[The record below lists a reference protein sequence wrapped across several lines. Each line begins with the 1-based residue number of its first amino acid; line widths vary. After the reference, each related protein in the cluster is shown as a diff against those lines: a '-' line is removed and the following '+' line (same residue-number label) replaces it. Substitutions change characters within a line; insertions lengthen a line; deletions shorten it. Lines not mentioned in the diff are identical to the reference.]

1 MTNKK
6 FRSMFAAVAVVVCLA
21 VAVPAFGATAAARVT
36 IPFAFEAANL
46 SLPAGEYQIERT
58 SNGSGIYLA
67 NAQGEKWAILTC
79 PTGNPSR
86 FEAPRVVFERSGS
99 TYRMATMYFAG
110 TSGAAA
116 IPATK
121 SQMTVARNNP
131 SDKADRIELALFR
144 P

>member
-1 MTNKK
+1 MTYTKIH
-6 FRSMFAAVAVVVCLA
+6 SMLTAAMVICLA
-21 VAVPAFGATAAARVT
+21 IAVPAFGASAAARVD
-36 IPFAFEAANL
+36 IPFAFEAANH
-46 SLPAGEYQIERT
+46 SLPAGEYHIERNST
-58 SNGSGIYLA
+58 GSGIYLA
-67 NAQGEKWAILTC
+67 NAKGEKWAILTS
-79 PTGNPSR
+79 PAGNPNR

-121 SQMTVARNNP
+121 SQMTIARTTTP
-131 SDKADRIELALFR
+131 ERIELALFR